1 MTATTEVGADLMVM
15 GAYTRS
21 KLRQLILGSVTGY
34 VMHEATLPVLMCH

>member
-1 MTATTEVGADLMVM
+1 M

-34 VMHEATLPVLMCH
+34 VMEQAILPVLLCH